1 MITDFRK
8 AQSNK
13 DKNVEM
19 LLQILEKSIFDFKK
33 ATQFEDKLS
42 PEKQK
47 QIIQHLS
54 IGSKPPAATLYKP
67 EVANNF
73 VTITSSNV
81 TPHLHQFSSNPASAY
96 IKEEQQCDVQDD
108 DSSES

>member
-8 AQSNK
+8 AQSSK

-33 ATQFEDKLS
+33 ATQLEDKLS

-47 QIIQHLS
+47 QII
-54 IGSKPPAATLYKP
+54 
-67 EVANNF
+67 
-73 VTITSSNV
+73 
-81 TPHLHQFSSNPASAY
+81 
-96 IKEEQQCDVQDD
+96 
-108 DSSES
+108 